1 MNKHFED
8 AWYYLRRAWTHL
20 TAGVRK
26 ELAPAERRAR
36 RWVGR
41 ETEQEPSR
49 GARVRRNVR
58 EVEQKAQERAKSTV
72 RDVQERI
79 ETTSR

>member
-8 AWYYLRRAWTHL
+8 AWYYLRRAWAHL
-20 TAGVRK
+20 STGIRE
-26 ELAPAERRAR
+26 ELAPVERRVR
-36 RWVGR
+36 RWAGR
-41 ETEQEPSR
+41 ETEPEPSR
-49 GARVRRNVR
+49 GEKVRRNVR
-58 EVEQKAQERAKSTV
+58 EAERKAQERAKGAV

>member
-20 TAGVRK
+20 TAGVRE

-49 GARVRRNVR
+49 GERVRRNVR
-58 EVEQKAQERAKSTV
+58 DGRQTARERAKHAV
-72 RDVQERI
+72 RDVQERL

>member
-20 TAGVRK
+20 TAGVRE

-41 ETEQEPSR
+41 ETAPEPSR
-49 GARVRRNVR
+49 GEKVRRNVR

-72 RDVQERI
+72 RGVQERI

>member
-20 TAGVRK
+20 TAGVRE
-26 ELAPAERRAR
+26 ELAPAERRVR

-41 ETEQEPSR
+41 ETAPEPSR
-49 GARVRRNVR
+49 GEKVRRNVR